1 MGSSGTELLMV
12 TLTEPGKYQVQV
24 RQQDSGPAKFQ
35 IGAAW
40 ISFPGFAQPPDPD
53 RRPAEARAIDIGK
66 SYEDSIGTP
75 AGDRVDWYS
84 MTPKTAGTLTVILR
98 PIADSKVDLTLEV
111 YIGGDMT
118 KAAAQSD
125 QDLQGS
131 GANESVTLD
140 VPAGQ
145 KVLVRVAAAGERHER
160 EISGL
165 VESDSIDET
174 QTVER
179 IRSTLVRRGA
189 PPRSGRAA
197 CSAGCPL
204 YSPAPLNLSPSSAKR
219 TLKLV
224 SDP

>member
-1 MGSSGTELLMV
+1 MLTVTVQGTGDLALRIVDEDGQLVPDGSTDGDRMGSSGTELIMV
-12 TLTEPGKYQVQV
+12 TLTEPGAYQVQV

-75 AGDRVDWYS
+75 AGDRVDWFS

-111 YIGGDMT
+111 YIGGDMA

-145 KVLVRVAAAGERHER
+145 KVLVRVAAAGGGTNGKYR
-160 EISGL
+160 
-165 VESDSIDET
+165 V
-174 QTVER
+174 
-179 IRSTLVRRGA
+179 
-189 PPRSGRAA
+189 
-197 CSAGCPL
+197 
-204 YSPAPLNLSPSSAKR
+204 SSS
-219 TLKLV
+219 LIQ
-224 SDP
+224 